1 MFLGRGSWKRRI
13 ELYEACALLKPG
25 ITNTTPPTV
34 APQPLIPA
42 LGCLKFEQ
50 NQQFNWKIAIQLEN
64 AS

>member
-13 ELYEACALLKPG
+13 ELSEACALLKPE

-42 LGCLKFEQ
+42 LGCSKFEQ